1 MQGQLTNNH
10 VELRAVHTLLGKR
23 YYIPSYQRGY
33 RWTTK
38 QVTQLL
44 DDLLEFESKKKGEFY
59 CLQPIVVVPLQVG
72 QRPQQWQDGEEPVY
86 EVIDGQQRLTTIL
99 LILQYMKDK
108 QLPLNQL
115 YELSYQTRIGS
126 SDFLNNIRSK
136 SEEEAERNSDYWHI
150 YHAYRAIDDWFTNKQ
165 QEIDPRCQSNKQQ
178 EIELIYQLLISN
190 NELNNV
196 RIIWYELGQSE
207 DKIDVF
213 SRLNIGKI
221 PLTNAELIKA
231 LFLRRSNFA
240 DNLASLEQVQIASE
254 WDSIENKLQNSSF
267 WTFVS
272 GCNSNYPNHIEL
284 IFDLIAG
291 SKQSKLTS
299 FEYYTEVLNALEV
312 SVSKIWLEV
321 KQVFLRL
328 EEWYDNHELYHY
340 IGYLTST
347 GSSIREIYQ
356 LSFNKSKAQFVQAL
370 KKKIKDSFNN
380 VILDDLEYEP
390 NNLNTIRKVLILF
403 NIEAILSSSKAYTR
417 FPFDLYLLDQW
428 DVEHI
433 RSRTEYSNKLYQESV
448 LRESVSYFE
457 SKYELNEQEQELLS
471 EIKDLL
477 LRMGNK
483 KGDAYQQDFK
493 ELFAKIQKYFG
504 EDKDLQEVN
513 GLGNLTL
520 LDSKTNRSYG
530 NSPFVLKRQRIVQN
544 DKEGVFTPIATKNV
558 FLKYY
563 SHHATDIL
571 VWQDKDAEDYMQS
584 IQELLSYYFPNQ
596 QPE

>member
-1 MQGQLTNNH
+1 MQGQLTNNR

-44 DDLLEFESKKKGEFY
+44 DDLLEFERNKRKGEFY
-59 CLQPIVVVPLQVG
+59 CLQPIVVVPLQGG
-72 QRPQQWQDGEEPVY
+72 QRPQQWQDGEESVY

-126 SDFLNNIRSK
+126 SDFLRNIRSK

-165 QEIDPRCQSNKQQ
+165 QE
-178 EIELIYQLLISN
+178 EIELICQLLISKDK
-190 NELNNV
+190 LNNV

-231 LFLRRSNFA
+231 LFLRRGNFA

-272 GCNSNYPNHIEL
+272 GCNSNYANHIEL
-284 IFDLIAG
+284 IFELIAG
-291 SKQSKLTS
+291 NKQSKQTS
-299 FEYYTEVLNALEV
+299 FEYYTEVLNASKV
-312 SVSKIWLEV
+312 PVSKIWLEV

-370 KKKIKDSFNN
+370 KDEIKDSFNN
-380 VILDDLEYEP
+380 VILKDLEYEP
-390 NNLNTIRKVLILF
+390 SNLKTIRKVLLLF
-403 NIEAILSSSKAYTR
+403 NIETILSSSKAYTR

-448 LRESVSYFE
+448 LSESVSYFE
-457 SKYELNEQEQELLS
+457 SKYEFSEQEQELLS

-513 GLGNLTL
+513 ALGNLTL

-530 NSPFVLKRQRIVQN
+530 NRPFVLKRQRIVQN

>member
-10 VELRAVHTLLGKR
+10 VELRAVHSLLGKR

-44 DDLLEFESKKKGEFY
+44 DDLLEFEERKKRTGEFY
-59 CLQPIVVVPLQVG
+59 CLQPIVVVPLQGG
-72 QRPQQWQDGEEPVY
+72 QRPQQWQDGEESVY

-115 YELSYQTRIGS
+115 YELSYQTRVGS
-126 SDFLNNIRSK
+126 SDFLSNIRSK

-150 YHAYRAIDDWFTNKQ
+150 YHAYRAIDDWFTNDQ
-165 QEIDPRCQSNKQQ
+165 QYIWP
-178 EIELIYQLLISN
+178 IYQLLISN
-190 NELNNV
+190 DELNNV

-231 LFLRRSNFA
+231 LFLRRGNFA

-254 WDSIENKLQNSSF
+254 WDSTENKLQNSSF

-272 GCNSNYPNHIEL
+272 GHNSNYPNHIEL
-284 IFDLIAG
+284 IFDLIAE

-299 FEYYTEVLNALEV
+299 FEYYTEKLNAYKAAI
-312 SVSKIWLEV
+312 SKIWLEV

-370 KKKIKDSFNN
+370 KKKIKDGFGNFT
-380 VILDDLEYEP
+380 LDDLEYES
-390 NNLNTIRKVLILF
+390 NNLKTIRKVLLLF
-403 NIEAILSSSKAYTR
+403 NIETILSSSKAYTR
-417 FPFDLYLLDQW
+417 FPFDIYLLDQW

-448 LRESVSYFE
+448 LSESVSYFE
-457 SKYELNEQEQELLS
+457 SKYELNDQEQELLS

-483 KGDAYQQDFK
+483 KGDAYQQDFN
-493 ELFAKIQKYFG
+493 ELFAKIQKHFG
-504 EDKDLQEVN
+504 EDKDLQKVN

-530 NSPFVLKRQRIVQN
+530 NRPFVLKRQRIVQN
-544 DKEGVFTPIATKNV
+544 DKKKCI
-558 FLKYY
+558 
-563 SHHATDIL
+563 H
-571 VWQDKDAEDYMQS
+571 
-584 IQELLSYYFPNQ
+584 SYCYQKCFSQ
-596 QPE
+596 VLQPSCHRYLGLAG

>member
-1 MQGQLTNNH
+1 MQGQLTTNH

-44 DDLLEFESKKKGEFY
+44 DDLFVFERNKGKGEFY
-59 CLQPIVVVPLQVG
+59 CLQPIVVVPLQGG
-72 QRPQQWQDGEEPVY
+72 QRPQQWQDGEESVY

-126 SDFLNNIRSK
+126 SDFLGNIRYK

-150 YHAYRAIDDWFTNKQ
+150 YHAYRAIDYWFTNNQ
-165 QEIDPRCQSNKQQ
+165 QYLWP
-178 EIELIYQLLISN
+178 IYQLLISN
-190 NELNNV
+190 DELNNV

-231 LFLRRSNFA
+231 LFLRRGNFA

-267 WTFVS
+267 WIFVS
-272 GCNSNYPNHIEL
+272 GCNSNYANHIEL
-284 IFDLIAG
+284 IFELIAG
-291 SKQSKLTS
+291 SKQSKQTS
-299 FEYYTEVLNALEV
+299 FEYYTEVLNASKV
-312 SVSKIWLEV
+312 PVSKIWLEV

-347 GSSIREIYQ
+347 GSSISEIYQ
-356 LSFNKSKAQFVQAL
+356 LSLNKSKAQFVQAL
-370 KKKIKDSFNN
+370 KEKIKDSFNN

-390 NNLNTIRKVLILF
+390 SNLKTIRKVLLLF
-403 NIEAILSSSKAYTR
+403 NIETILCSSKAYTR

-433 RSRTEYSNKLYQESV
+433 RSRTEYSYKLYQESV
-448 LRESVSYFE
+448 LSESVSYFE

-477 LRMGNK
+477 LRMGDK
-483 KGDAYQQDFK
+483 KGDAYQQDFN
-493 ELFAKIQKYFG
+493 ELFAKIQKHFG
-504 EDKDLQEVN
+504 EDRDLQEVN

>member
-1 MQGQLTNNH
+1 MQGQLTNNR

-44 DDLLEFESKKKGEFY
+44 DDLLEFERNKRKGEFY
-59 CLQPIVVVPLQVG
+59 CLQPIVVVPLQGG
-72 QRPQQWQDGEEPVY
+72 QRPQQWQDGEESVY

-115 YELSYQTRIGS
+115 YELSYQTRVGS
-126 SDFLNNIRSK
+126 SDFLSNIRSK

-165 QEIDPRCQSNKQQ
+165 QE
-178 EIELIYQLLISN
+178 EIKLICQLLISKDK
-190 NELNNV
+190 LNNV

-231 LFLRRSNFA
+231 LFLRRGNFA

-272 GCNSNYPNHIEL
+272 GCNSNYANHIEL
-284 IFDLIAG
+284 IFELIAG
-291 SKQSKLTS
+291 NKQSKQTS
-299 FEYYTEVLNALEV
+299 FEYYTEVLNASKV
-312 SVSKIWLEV
+312 PVSKIWLEV

-340 IGYLTST
+340 IGYLTSM
-347 GSSIREIYQ
+347 GSSISEIYQ
-356 LSFNKSKAQFVQAL
+356 LSLNKSKAQFVQAL
-370 KKKIKDSFNN
+370 KEKIKDSFNN

-390 NNLNTIRKVLILF
+390 SNLKTIRKVLLLF
-403 NIEAILSSSKAYTR
+403 NIETILCSSKAYTR

-433 RSRTEYSNKLYQESV
+433 RSRTEYSYKLYQESV
-448 LRESVSYFE
+448 LSESVSYFE

-477 LRMGNK
+477 LRMGDK
-483 KGDAYQQDFK
+483 KGDAYQQDFN
-493 ELFAKIQKYFG
+493 ELFAKIQKHFG
-504 EDKDLQEVN
+504 EDRDLQEVN

-544 DKEGVFTPIATKNV
+544 DKKGVFTPIATKNI

>member
-1 MQGQLTNNH
+1 MQGQLTTNH

-44 DDLLEFESKKKGEFY
+44 DDLLEFERKEGKGKGEFY
-59 CLQPIVVVPLQVG
+59 CLQPIVVVPLQGG
-72 QRPQQWQDGEEPVY
+72 QRPQQWQDGEESVY

-108 QLPLNQL
+108 QPPLNQL

-126 SDFLNNIRSK
+126 SDFLRNIRSK

-150 YHAYRAIDDWFTNKQ
+150 YHAYRAIDDWFTKNQKY
-165 QEIDPRCQSNKQQ
+165 R
-178 EIELIYQLLISN
+178 LIYQLLIGN
-190 NELNNV
+190 DELNNV

-231 LFLRRSNFA
+231 LFLRRGNFA

-272 GCNSNYPNHIEL
+272 GCNSNYANHIEL
-284 IFDLIAG
+284 IFELIAG
-291 SKQSKLTS
+291 SKQSKQTS
-299 FEYYTEVLNALEV
+299 FEYYTEVLKASKTEVLNASKV
-312 SVSKIWLEV
+312 PVSKIWLEV

-347 GSSIREIYQ
+347 GSSISEIYQ
-356 LSFNKSKAQFVQAL
+356 LSLNKSKAQFVQAL
-370 KKKIKDSFNN
+370 KEKIKDSFNN

-390 NNLNTIRKVLILF
+390 SNLKTIRKVLLLF
-403 NIEAILSSSKAYTR
+403 NIETILCSSKVYTR

-433 RSRTEYSNKLYQESV
+433 RSRTEYSYKLYQESV
-448 LRESVSYFE
+448 LSESVSYFE

-477 LRMGNK
+477 LRMGDK
-483 KGDAYQQDFK
+483 KGDAYQQDFN
-493 ELFAKIQKYFG
+493 ELFAKIQKHFG
-504 EDKDLQEVN
+504 EDRDLQEVN

>member
-1 MQGQLTNNH
+1 MQGQLTNNR

-44 DDLLEFESKKKGEFY
+44 DDLLEFERNKRKGEFY
-59 CLQPIVVVPLQVG
+59 CLQPIVVVPLQGG
-72 QRPQQWQDGEEPVY
+72 QRPQQWQDGEESVY

-126 SDFLNNIRSK
+126 SDFLRNIRSK

-165 QEIDPRCQSNKQQ
+165 QE
-178 EIELIYQLLISN
+178 EIELICQLLISKDK
-190 NELNNV
+190 LNNV

-231 LFLRRSNFA
+231 LFLRRGNFA

-272 GCNSNYPNHIEL
+272 GCNSNYANHIEL
-284 IFDLIAG
+284 IFELIAG
-291 SKQSKLTS
+291 NKQSKQTS
-299 FEYYTEVLNALEV
+299 FEYYTEVLNASKV
-312 SVSKIWLEV
+312 PVSKIWLEV

-340 IGYLTST
+340 IGYLTSM
-347 GSSIREIYQ
+347 GSSISEIYQ
-356 LSFNKSKAQFVQAL
+356 LSLNKSKAQFVQAL
-370 KKKIKDSFNN
+370 KEKIKDSFNN

-390 NNLNTIRKVLILF
+390 SNLKTIRKVLLLF
-403 NIEAILSSSKAYTR
+403 NIETILSSSKAYTR
-417 FPFDLYLLDQW
+417 FPFDLYLLGQW

-433 RSRTEYSNKLYQESV
+433 RSRTEYSYKLYQESV
-448 LRESVSYFE
+448 LSESVSYFE

-477 LRMGNK
+477 LRMGDK
-483 KGDAYQQDFK
+483 KGDAYQQDFN
-493 ELFAKIQKYFG
+493 ELFAKIQKHFG
-504 EDKDLQEVN
+504 EDKDLQKVN
-513 GLGNLTL
+513 SLGNLTL

-544 DKEGVFTPIATKNV
+544 DKKGVFTPIATKNI

>member
-44 DDLLEFESKKKGEFY
+44 DDLLEFERKEGKGKGEFY
-59 CLQPIVVVPLQVG
+59 CLQPIVVVPLQGG

-108 QLPLNQL
+108 QPPLNQL
-115 YELSYQTRIGS
+115 YELSYQTREGS
-126 SDFLNNIRSK
+126 SDFLRNIRSK

-150 YHAYRAIDDWFTNKQ
+150 YHAYRGIDDWFTNKQ
-165 QEIDPRCQSNKQQ
+165 QK
-178 EIELIYQLLISN
+178 EIELICQLLISKD
-190 NELNNV
+190 ELNNV

-231 LFLRRSNFA
+231 LFLRRGNFA

-267 WTFVS
+267 WIFVS
-272 GCNSNYPNHIEL
+272 GCNSNYANHIEL
-284 IFDLIAG
+284 IFELIAG
-291 SKQSKLTS
+291 SKQSKQTS
-299 FEYYTEVLNALEV
+299 FEYYTEVLKASKV
-312 SVSKIWLEV
+312 PVSKIWLEV

-347 GSSIREIYQ
+347 GSSISEIYQ
-356 LSFNKSKAQFVQAL
+356 LSLNKSKAQFVQAL
-370 KKKIKDSFNN
+370 KEKIKDSFNN
-380 VILDDLEYEP
+380 VILNDLEYEP
-390 NNLNTIRKVLILF
+390 SNLKTIRKVLLLF
-403 NIEAILSSSKAYTR
+403 NIETILCSSKAYTR

-433 RSRTEYSNKLYQESV
+433 RSRTEYSYKPYQESV
-448 LRESVSYFE
+448 LSESVSYFE

-477 LRMGNK
+477 LRMGDK
-483 KGDAYQQDFK
+483 KGDAYQQDFN
-493 ELFAKIQKYFG
+493 ELFAKIQKHFG
-504 EDKDLQEVN
+504 EDRDLQEVN

>member
-1 MQGQLTNNH
+1 MQGQLTNNR

-44 DDLLEFESKKKGEFY
+44 DDLLEFERNKRKGEFY
-59 CLQPIVVVPLQVG
+59 CLQPIVVVPLQGG
-72 QRPQQWQDGEEPVY
+72 QRPQQWQDGEESVY

-126 SDFLNNIRSK
+126 SDFLRNIRSK

-165 QEIDPRCQSNKQQ
+165 QE
-178 EIELIYQLLISN
+178 EIELICQLLISKDK
-190 NELNNV
+190 LNNV

-231 LFLRRSNFA
+231 LFLRRGNFA

-272 GCNSNYPNHIEL
+272 GCNSNYANHIEL
-284 IFDLIAG
+284 IFELIAG
-291 SKQSKLTS
+291 NKQSKQTS
-299 FEYYTEVLNALEV
+299 FEYYTEVLNASKV
-312 SVSKIWLEV
+312 PVSKIWLEV

-340 IGYLTST
+340 IGYLTSM
-347 GSSIREIYQ
+347 GSSISEIYQ
-356 LSFNKSKAQFVQAL
+356 LSLNKSKAQFVQAL
-370 KKKIKDSFNN
+370 KEKIKDSFNN

-390 NNLNTIRKVLILF
+390 SNLKTIRKVLLLF
-403 NIEAILSSSKAYTR
+403 NIETILCSSKAYTR

-433 RSRTEYSNKLYQESV
+433 RSRTEYSYKLYQESV
-448 LRESVSYFE
+448 LSESVSYFE

-477 LRMGNK
+477 LRMGDK
-483 KGDAYQQDFK
+483 KGDAYQQDFN
-493 ELFAKIQKYFG
+493 ELFAKIQKHFG
-504 EDKDLQEVN
+504 EDKDLQKVN
-513 GLGNLTL
+513 SLGNLTL

>member
-1 MQGQLTNNH
+1 MQGQLTNNR

-44 DDLLEFESKKKGEFY
+44 DDLLEFERNKRKGEFY
-59 CLQPIVVVPLQVG
+59 CLQPIVVVPLQGG
-72 QRPQQWQDGEEPVY
+72 QRPQQWQDGEESVY

-126 SDFLNNIRSK
+126 SDFLRNIRSK

-165 QEIDPRCQSNKQQ
+165 QE
-178 EIELIYQLLISN
+178 EIELICQLLISKDK
-190 NELNNV
+190 LNNV

-231 LFLRRSNFA
+231 LFLRRGNFA

-272 GCNSNYPNHIEL
+272 GCNSNYLNHIEL
-284 IFDLIAG
+284 IFDLIAE

-299 FEYYTEVLNALEV
+299 FEYYTEKLNAYKAAI
-312 SVSKIWLEV
+312 SKIWLEV

-356 LSFNKSKAQFVQAL
+356 LSVNKSKAQFVQAL
-370 KKKIKDSFNN
+370 KKKIKDSFKDAT
-380 VILDDLEYEP
+380 LDDLEYEP
-390 NNLNTIRKVLILF
+390 NNLEKIRKVLLLF
-403 NIEAILSSSKAYTR
+403 NIETILSSSKAYTR

-433 RSRTEYSNKLYQESV
+433 RSRTEYSYMLYQESV

-477 LRMGNK
+477 PRMGDK
-483 KGDAYQQDFK
+483 KRNAYQQDFK
-493 ELFAKIQKYFG
+493 ELFAKIQKHFG
-504 EDKDLQEVN
+504 EDKDLQKVN

-530 NSPFVLKRQRIVQN
+530 NRPFVLKRQRIVQN

>member
-44 DDLLEFESKKKGEFY
+44 DDLLEFERKKRKGEFY
-59 CLQPIVVVPLQVG
+59 CLQPIVVVPLQGG
-72 QRPQQWQDGEEPVY
+72 QRPQQWQDGEDPVY

-115 YELSYQTRIGS
+115 YELSYQTRVGS
-126 SDFLNNIRSK
+126 SDFLSNIRSK

-165 QEIDPRCQSNKQQ
+165 QEIEPRCQSNKQQ
-178 EIELIYQLLISN
+178 KIELIYQLLISKD
-190 NELNNV
+190 ELNNV

-231 LFLRRSNFA
+231 LFLRRGNFA
-240 DNLASLEQVQIASE
+240 DHLASLEQVQIASE

-272 GCNSNYPNHIEL
+272 GCNSNYANHIEL
-284 IFDLIAG
+284 IFELIAG
-291 SKQSKLTS
+291 SKQTS
-299 FEYYTEVLNALEV
+299 FEYYTEVLNPPNV
-312 SVSKIWLEV
+312 PISKIWLEV

-340 IGYLTST
+340 VGYLTCT
-347 GSSIREIYQ
+347 GNSIREIYQ
-356 LSFNKSKAQFVQAL
+356 LSLNKSKAQFVQAL
-370 KKKIKDSFNN
+370 KEKIKDSFNN

-390 NNLNTIRKVLILF
+390 SNLKTIRKVLLLF
-403 NIEAILSSSKAYTR
+403 NIETTLSSSKAYIR
-417 FPFDLYLLDQW
+417 FPFDLYLLNQW

-433 RSRTEYSNKLYQESV
+433 RSRTEYSYKLYQESV
-448 LRESVSYFE
+448 LSESVSYFE
-457 SKYELNEQEQELLS
+457 CKYELSEQEQELLS

-477 LRMGNK
+477 LRMENK
-483 KGDAYQQDFK
+483 KGDAYQQDFN
-493 ELFAKIQKYFG
+493 ELFAKLQKHFG
-504 EDKDLQEVN
+504 EDKDLPEIN

-563 SHHATDIL
+563 SHYATDIL

>member
-44 DDLLEFESKKKGEFY
+44 DDLLEFERKKGKEKGEFY
-59 CLQPIVVVPLQVG
+59 CLQPIVVVPLQGG
-72 QRPQQWQDGEEPVY
+72 QRPQQWQDGEESVY

-126 SDFLNNIRSK
+126 SDFLRNIRSK

-165 QEIDPRCQSNKQQ
+165 QE
-178 EIELIYQLLISN
+178 EIELICQLLISKDK
-190 NELNNV
+190 LNNV

-231 LFLRRSNFA
+231 LFLRRGNFA

-272 GCNSNYPNHIEL
+272 GCNSNYANHIEL
-284 IFDLIAG
+284 IFELIAG
-291 SKQSKLTS
+291 SKQTS
-299 FEYYTEVLNALEV
+299 FEYYTEVLNPPNV
-312 SVSKIWLEV
+312 PISKIWLEV

-340 IGYLTST
+340 VGYLTCT
-347 GSSIREIYQ
+347 GNSIREIYQ
-356 LSFNKSKAQFVQAL
+356 LSFNKSKTQFVQAL
-370 KKKIKDSFNN
+370 KDKIKASFEN
-380 VILDDLEYEP
+380 VTLDDLEYESK
-390 NNLNTIRKVLILF
+390 NLATIRKVLLLF
-403 NIEAILSSSKAYTR
+403 NIETILSSSKVYTH
-417 FPFDLYLLDQW
+417 FPFDLYLLGQW

-448 LRESVSYFE
+448 LSESVSYFE
-457 SKYELNEQEQELLS
+457 SKYELSEQEQELLS

-477 LRMGNK
+477 PRMGNK

-504 EDKDLQEVN
+504 EDKDFQEVN
-513 GLGNLTL
+513 ALGNLTL

>member
-1 MQGQLTNNH
+1 MKLKYMEIHPTNNQ

-44 DDLLEFESKKKGEFY
+44 DDLLEFDSQKRNGEFY
-59 CLQPIVVVPLQVG
+59 CLQPIVVVPLLGEQC
-72 QRPQQWQDGEEPVY
+72 PQQWQDKKEPVY

-115 YELSYQTRIGS
+115 YELSYQTREGS
-126 SDFLNNIRSK
+126 SDFLSNIRSK

-150 YHAYRAIDDWFTNKQ
+150 YHAYRAIDDWFSDKQ
-165 QEIDPRCQSNKQQ
+165 QWWP
-178 EIELIYQLLISN
+178 IYQLLINSDEKN
-190 NELNNV
+190 NNV

-207 DKIDVF
+207 NKIDVF

-231 LFLRRSNFA
+231 LFLRRGNFA
-240 DNLASLEQVQIASE
+240 DSLASLEQVQLASE
-254 WDSIENKLQNSSF
+254 WDSIEHKLQNSSF
-267 WTFVS
+267 WSFVS
-272 GCNSNYPNHIEL
+272 GRDNRDSDYPNHIEL

-291 SKQSKLTS
+291 SKQSKQTS
-299 FEYYTEVLNALEV
+299 FEYYTEELNSPKAPI
-312 SVSKIWLEV
+312 SKIWLEV

-340 IGYLTST
+340 IGYLTCT
-347 GSSIREIYQ
+347 GSSIREIYL
-356 LSFNKSKAQFVQAL
+356 LSSKKSKMQFVQAI
-370 KKKIKDSFNN
+370 KKKIKDSFNDVALN
-380 VILDDLEYEP
+380 DLEYEP
-390 NNLNTIRKVLILF
+390 KNLATIRKVLLLF
-403 NIEAILSSSKAYTR
+403 NIETILSSAKADTR
-417 FPFDLYLLDQW
+417 FPFDIYLSEQW

-448 LRESVSYFE
+448 LRESVSYFD
-457 SKYELNEQEQELLS
+457 SKYELSKQEQELLS

-477 LRMGNK
+477 LRMGDK
-483 KGDAYQQDFK
+483 KGDAYQQDFNK
-493 ELFAKIQKYFG
+493 LFSQIQKHFG
-504 EDKDLQEVN
+504 EDKDLQEVDA
-513 GLGNLTL
+513 LGNLTL

-544 DKEGVFTPIATKNV
+544 DKEGIFTPIATKNI

-584 IQELLSYYFPNQ
+584 IQERLSDYFPNQ

>member
-1 MQGQLTNNH
+1 MQGQLTNNR

-44 DDLLEFESKKKGEFY
+44 DDLLEFERNKRKGEFY
-59 CLQPIVVVPLQVG
+59 CLQPIVVVPLQGG
-72 QRPQQWQDGEEPVY
+72 QRPQQWQDGEESVY

-126 SDFLNNIRSK
+126 SDFLRNIRSK

-165 QEIDPRCQSNKQQ
+165 QE
-178 EIELIYQLLISN
+178 EIELICQLLISKDK
-190 NELNNV
+190 LNNV

-231 LFLRRSNFA
+231 LFLRRGNFA

-272 GCNSNYPNHIEL
+272 GGNSNYANHIEL
-284 IFDLIAG
+284 IFDLIAK
-291 SKQSKLTS
+291 SKQSKQTS
-299 FEYYTEVLNALEV
+299 FEYYTEVLNASKV
-312 SVSKIWLEV
+312 PVSKIWLEV

-347 GSSIREIYQ
+347 GSSISEIYY
-356 LSFNKSKAQFVQAL
+356 LSFNKSKTQFVQAL
-370 KKKIKDSFNN
+370 KDKIKASFEN
-380 VILDDLEYEP
+380 VTLDDLEYESK
-390 NNLNTIRKVLILF
+390 NLATIRKVLLLF
-403 NIEAILSSSKAYTR
+403 NIETILSSSKVYTR
-417 FPFDLYLLDQW
+417 FPFDLYLLGQW

-448 LRESVSYFE
+448 LSESVSYFE
-457 SKYELNEQEQELLS
+457 SKYELSEQEQELLS

-477 LRMGNK
+477 PRMGNK

-513 GLGNLTL
+513 ALGNLTL

>member
-1 MQGQLTNNH
+1 MQGQLTTNH

-44 DDLLEFESKKKGEFY
+44 DDLFEFEFERKKGKGEFY
-59 CLQPIVVVPLQVG
+59 CLQPIVVVPLQGG
-72 QRPQQWQDGEEPVY
+72 QRPQQWHDGEETVY

-126 SDFLNNIRSK
+126 SDFLKNIRSK

-150 YHAYRAIDDWFTNKQ
+150 YHAYRAIDDWFTNNQ
-165 QEIDPRCQSNKQQ
+165 QYIWP
-178 EIELIYQLLISN
+178 IYQLLISN
-190 NELNNV
+190 DELNNV

-231 LFLRRSNFA
+231 LFLRRGNFA

-267 WTFVS
+267 WSFVS
-272 GCNSNYPNHIEL
+272 GHNSNYPNHIEL
-284 IFDLIAG
+284 IFELIAG
-291 SKQSKLTS
+291 SKQSKQTS
-299 FEYYTEVLNALEV
+299 FEYYTEKLNAYKAAI
-312 SVSKIWLEV
+312 SKIWLEV

-356 LSFNKSKAQFVQAL
+356 LSLNKSKAQFVQAL
-370 KKKIKDSFNN
+370 KEKIKDSFNN

-390 NNLNTIRKVLILF
+390 SNLKTIRRVLLLF
-403 NIEAILSSSKAYTR
+403 NIETILSSSKAYTR
-417 FPFDLYLLDQW
+417 FPFDLYLLGQW

-433 RSRTEYSNKLYQESV
+433 RSRTEYSYKLYQESV
-448 LRESVSYFE
+448 LSESVSYFE
-457 SKYELNEQEQELLS
+457 CKYELSEQEQELLS

-477 LRMGNK
+477 LRMGDK
-483 KGDAYQQDFK
+483 KGDAYQQDFN
-493 ELFAKIQKYFG
+493 ELFGKIQKHFG
-504 EDKDLQEVN
+504 EDKDLQKVN

-530 NSPFVLKRQRIVQN
+530 NRPFVLKRQRIVQN
-544 DKEGVFTPIATKNV
+544 DKKSVFTPIATKNV

>member
-44 DDLLEFESKKKGEFY
+44 DDLLEFERKKGKEKGEFY
-59 CLQPIVVVPLQVG
+59 CLQPIVVVPLQGG
-72 QRPQQWQDGEEPVY
+72 QRPQQWQDGEESVY

-115 YELSYQTRIGS
+115 YELNYQTRIGS
-126 SDFLNNIRSK
+126 SDFLGNIRYK
-136 SEEEAERNSDYWHI
+136 IEEEAERNSDYWHI
-150 YHAYRAIDDWFTNKQ
+150 YHAYRAIDDWFTNNQ
-165 QEIDPRCQSNKQQ
+165 QYLWP
-178 EIELIYQLLISN
+178 IYQLLISN
-190 NELNNV
+190 DELNNV

-231 LFLRRSNFA
+231 LFLRRGNFA

-272 GCNSNYPNHIEL
+272 GGNSNYANHIEL
-284 IFDLIAG
+284 IFDLIAK
-291 SKQSKLTS
+291 SKQSKQTS
-299 FEYYTEVLNALEV
+299 FEYYTEVLNASKV
-312 SVSKIWLEV
+312 PVSKIWLEV

-347 GSSIREIYQ
+347 GSSISEIYY
-356 LSFNKSKAQFVQAL
+356 LSFNKSKTQFVQAL
-370 KKKIKDSFNN
+370 KDKIKASFEN
-380 VILDDLEYEP
+380 VTLDDLEYESK
-390 NNLNTIRKVLILF
+390 NLATIRKVLLLF
-403 NIEAILSSSKAYTR
+403 NIETILSSSKVYTR
-417 FPFDLYLLDQW
+417 FPFDLYLLGQW

-448 LRESVSYFE
+448 LSESVSYFE
-457 SKYELNEQEQELLS
+457 SKYELSEQEQELLS
-471 EIKDLL
+471 KIKDLL
-477 LRMGNK
+477 PRIGNK

-513 GLGNLTL
+513 ALGNLTL

>member
-44 DDLLEFESKKKGEFY
+44 DDLLEFERKKGKEKGEFY
-59 CLQPIVVVPLQVG
+59 CLQPIVVVPLQGG
-72 QRPQQWQDGEEPVY
+72 QRPQQWQDGEESVY

-126 SDFLNNIRSK
+126 SDFLRNIRSK

-165 QEIDPRCQSNKQQ
+165 QE
-178 EIELIYQLLISN
+178 EIELICQLLISKDK
-190 NELNNV
+190 LNNV

-231 LFLRRSNFA
+231 LFLRRGNFA

-272 GCNSNYPNHIEL
+272 GCNSNYANHIEL
-284 IFDLIAG
+284 IFELIAG
-291 SKQSKLTS
+291 NKQSKQTS
-299 FEYYTEVLNALEV
+299 FEYYTEVLNASKV
-312 SVSKIWLEV
+312 PVSKIWLEV

-340 IGYLTST
+340 IGYLTSM
-347 GSSIREIYQ
+347 GSSISEIYQ
-356 LSFNKSKAQFVQAL
+356 LSLNKSKAQFVQAL
-370 KKKIKDSFNN
+370 KEKIKDSFNN

-390 NNLNTIRKVLILF
+390 SNLKTIRKVLLLF
-403 NIEAILSSSKAYTR
+403 NIETILCSSKAYTR

-433 RSRTEYSNKLYQESV
+433 RSRTEYSYKLYQESV
-448 LRESVSYFE
+448 LSESVSYFE

-477 LRMGNK
+477 LRMGDK
-483 KGDAYQQDFK
+483 KGDAYQQDFN
-493 ELFAKIQKYFG
+493 ELFAKIQKHFG
-504 EDKDLQEVN
+504 EDKDLQKVN
-513 GLGNLTL
+513 SLGNLTL

-544 DKEGVFTPIATKNV
+544 DKKGVFTPIATKNI

>member
-1 MQGQLTNNH
+1 MQGQLTNNR

-44 DDLLEFESKKKGEFY
+44 DDLLEFERNKRKGEFY
-59 CLQPIVVVPLQVG
+59 CLQPIVVVPLQGG
-72 QRPQQWQDGEEPVY
+72 QRPQQWQDGEESVY

-126 SDFLNNIRSK
+126 SDFLRNIRSK

-165 QEIDPRCQSNKQQ
+165 QE
-178 EIELIYQLLISN
+178 EIELICQLLISKDK
-190 NELNNV
+190 LNNV

-231 LFLRRSNFA
+231 LFLRRGNFA

-272 GCNSNYPNHIEL
+272 GCNSNYANHIEL
-284 IFDLIAG
+284 IFELIAG
-291 SKQSKLTS
+291 SKQSKQTS
-299 FEYYTEVLNALEV
+299 FEYYTEVLKAPNV
-312 SVSKIWLEV
+312 PISKIWLEV

-340 IGYLTST
+340 IGYLTGT

-370 KKKIKDSFNN
+370 KDEIKDSFNN
-380 VILDDLEYEP
+380 VILKDLEYEP
-390 NNLNTIRKVLILF
+390 SNLKTIRKVLLLF
-403 NIEAILSSSKAYTR
+403 NIETILSSSKAYTR

-433 RSRTEYSNKLYQESV
+433 RSRTEYSYKLYQESV
-448 LRESVSYFE
+448 LSESVSYFE
-457 SKYELNEQEQELLS
+457 SKYELSEQEQELLS

-477 LRMGNK
+477 LRMGDK
-483 KGDAYQQDFK
+483 KGDAYQQDFNK
-493 ELFAKIQKYFG
+493 LFGKIQKYFG

-596 QPE
+596 RPE

>member
-10 VELRAVHTLLGKR
+10 VELRAVHSLLGKR

-44 DDLLEFESKKKGEFY
+44 DDLLEFESKEGKGKGEFY
-59 CLQPIVVVPLQVG
+59 CLQPIVVVPLQGG
-72 QRPQQWQDGEEPVY
+72 QRPQQWQEGEESVY

-115 YELSYQTRIGS
+115 YELSYQTRVGS
-126 SDFLNNIRSK
+126 SDFLRNIRSK

-150 YHAYRAIDDWFTNKQ
+150 YHAYRAIDDWFTNNQ
-165 QEIDPRCQSNKQQ
+165 QYIWP
-178 EIELIYQLLISN
+178 IYQLLISN
-190 NELNNV
+190 DELNNV

-231 LFLRRSNFA
+231 LFLRRGNFA

-272 GCNSNYPNHIEL
+272 GHNSNYPNHIEL
-284 IFDLIAG
+284 IFDLIAE

-299 FEYYTEVLNALEV
+299 FEYYTEKLNAYKAAI
-312 SVSKIWLEV
+312 SKIWLEV

-356 LSFNKSKAQFVQAL
+356 LSLNKSKAQFIQAL
-370 KKKIKDSFNN
+370 KEKIKDSFNN

-390 NNLNTIRKVLILF
+390 SNLKTIRKVLLLL
-403 NIEAILSSSKAYTR
+403 NIETILCSSKAYTR

-433 RSRTEYSNKLYQESV
+433 RSRTEYSYKLYQESV
-448 LRESVSYFE
+448 LSESVSYFE
-457 SKYELNEQEQELLS
+457 SKY
-471 EIKDLL
+471 
-477 LRMGNK
+477 
-483 KGDAYQQDFK
+483 
-493 ELFAKIQKYFG
+493 
-504 EDKDLQEVN
+504 
-513 GLGNLTL
+513 
-520 LDSKTNRSYG
+520 
-530 NSPFVLKRQRIVQN
+530 
-544 DKEGVFTPIATKNV
+544 
-558 FLKYY
+558 
-563 SHHATDIL
+563 
-571 VWQDKDAEDYMQS
+571 
-584 IQELLSYYFPNQ
+584 
-596 QPE
+596 

>member
-1 MQGQLTNNH
+1 MQGQLTNNR

-44 DDLLEFESKKKGEFY
+44 DDLLEFERNKRKGEFY
-59 CLQPIVVVPLQVG
+59 CLQPIVVVPLQG
-72 QRPQQWQDGEEPVY
+72 GPRPQQWQDGEESVY

-126 SDFLNNIRSK
+126 SDFLRNIRSK

-165 QEIDPRCQSNKQQ
+165 QE
-178 EIELIYQLLISN
+178 EIELICQLLISKDK
-190 NELNNV
+190 LNNV

-231 LFLRRSNFA
+231 LFLRRGNFA

-272 GCNSNYPNHIEL
+272 GCNSNYANHIEL
-284 IFDLIAG
+284 IFELIAG
-291 SKQSKLTS
+291 SKQTS
-299 FEYYTEVLNALEV
+299 FEYYTEVLNPPNV
-312 SVSKIWLEV
+312 PISKIWLEV

-340 IGYLTST
+340 VGYLTCT
-347 GSSIREIYQ
+347 GNSIREIYQ
-356 LSFNKSKAQFVQAL
+356 LSFNKSKTQFVQAL
-370 KKKIKDSFNN
+370 KDKIKASFEN
-380 VILDDLEYEP
+380 VTLDDLEYESK
-390 NNLNTIRKVLILF
+390 NLATIRKVLLLF
-403 NIEAILSSSKAYTR
+403 NIETILSSSKVYTH
-417 FPFDLYLLDQW
+417 FPFDLYLLGQW

-448 LRESVSYFE
+448 LSESVSYFE
-457 SKYELNEQEQELLS
+457 SKYELSEQEQELLS

-477 LRMGNK
+477 PRMGNK

-504 EDKDLQEVN
+504 EDKDFQEVN
-513 GLGNLTL
+513 ALGNLTL

>member
-44 DDLLEFESKKKGEFY
+44 DDLLEFERKKGKEKGEFY
-59 CLQPIVVVPLQVG
+59 CLQPIVVVPLQGG

-126 SDFLNNIRSK
+126 SDFLSNIRSK
-136 SEEEAERNSDYWHI
+136 SEGEAERNSDYWHI
-150 YHAYRAIDDWFTNKQ
+150 YHAYRTIDDWFTNNQ
-165 QEIDPRCQSNKQQ
+165 QYIWP
-178 EIELIYQLLISN
+178 IYQLLISN
-190 NELNNV
+190 DELNNV
-196 RIIWYELGQSE
+196 RIIWYELGPSE

-231 LFLRRSNFA
+231 LFLRRGNFA

-272 GCNSNYPNHIEL
+272 GGNSNYANHIEL
-284 IFDLIAG
+284 IFDLIAK
-291 SKQSKLTS
+291 SKQSKQTS
-299 FEYYTEVLNALEV
+299 FEYYTEVLNASKTEV
-312 SVSKIWLEV
+312 LHASKVPVSKIWLEV

-347 GSSIREIYQ
+347 GSSISEIYH
-356 LSFNKSKAQFVQAL
+356 LSFNKSKTQFVQAL
-370 KKKIKDSFNN
+370 KDQIKTSFEN
-380 VILDDLEYEP
+380 VTLDNLEYESK
-390 NNLNTIRKVLILF
+390 NLATIRKVLLLF
-403 NIEAILSSSKAYTR
+403 NIETILSSSKAYTR

-448 LRESVSYFE
+448 LSESVSYFE
-457 SKYELNEQEQELLS
+457 SKYELSEQEQELLS

-483 KGDAYQQDFK
+483 KGDAYQPDFK

-513 GLGNLTL
+513 ALGNLTL

>member
-44 DDLLEFESKKKGEFY
+44 DDLLEFERKKGKEKGEFY
-59 CLQPIVVVPLQVG
+59 CLQPIVVVPLQGG
-72 QRPQQWQDGEEPVY
+72 QRPQQWQDGEESVY

-126 SDFLNNIRSK
+126 SDFLRNIRSK

-165 QEIDPRCQSNKQQ
+165 QE
-178 EIELIYQLLISN
+178 EIELICQLLISKDK
-190 NELNNV
+190 LNNV

-231 LFLRRSNFA
+231 LFLRRGNFA

-272 GCNSNYPNHIEL
+272 GCNSNYANHIEL
-284 IFDLIAG
+284 IFELIAG
-291 SKQSKLTS
+291 NKQSKQTS
-299 FEYYTEVLNALEV
+299 FEYYTEVLNASKV
-312 SVSKIWLEV
+312 PVSKIWLEV

-340 IGYLTST
+340 IGYLTCM
-347 GSSIREIYQ
+347 GSSISEIYQ
-356 LSFNKSKAQFVQAL
+356 LSLNKSKAQFVQAL
-370 KKKIKDSFNN
+370 KEKIKDSFNN

-390 NNLNTIRKVLILF
+390 SNLKTIRKVLLLF
-403 NIEAILSSSKAYTR
+403 NIETILCSSKAYTR

-433 RSRTEYSNKLYQESV
+433 RSRTEYSYKLYQESV
-448 LRESVSYFE
+448 LSESVSYFE

-477 LRMGNK
+477 LRMGDK
-483 KGDAYQQDFK
+483 KGDAYQQDFN
-493 ELFAKIQKYFG
+493 ELFAKIQKHFG
-504 EDKDLQEVN
+504 EDKDLQKVN
-513 GLGNLTL
+513 SLGNLTL

-544 DKEGVFTPIATKNV
+544 DKKGVFTPIATKNI

>member
-44 DDLLEFESKKKGEFY
+44 DDLLEFQRKKGTGEFY
-59 CLQPIVVVPLQVG
+59 CLQPIVVVPLQGG

-126 SDFLNNIRSK
+126 SDFLSNIRSK
-136 SEEEAERNSDYWHI
+136 SEGEAERNSDYWHI
-150 YHAYRAIDDWFTNKQ
+150 YHAYRTIDDWFTNNQ
-165 QEIDPRCQSNKQQ
+165 QYIWP
-178 EIELIYQLLISN
+178 IYQLLISN
-190 NELNNV
+190 DELNNV
-196 RIIWYELGQSE
+196 RIIWYELGPSE
-207 DKIDVF
+207 DKIYVF

-231 LFLRRSNFA
+231 LFLRRGNFA

-272 GCNSNYPNHIEL
+272 GCNSNYANHIEL
-284 IFDLIAG
+284 IFELIAG
-291 SKQSKLTS
+291 NKQSKQTS
-299 FEYYTEVLNALEV
+299 FEYYTEVLNASKV
-312 SVSKIWLEV
+312 PVSKIWLEV

-340 IGYLTST
+340 IGYLTSM
-347 GSSIREIYQ
+347 GSSISEIYQ
-356 LSFNKSKAQFVQAL
+356 LSLNKSKAQFVQAL
-370 KKKIKDSFNN
+370 KEKIKDSFNN

-390 NNLNTIRKVLILF
+390 SNLKTIRKVLLLF
-403 NIEAILSSSKAYTR
+403 NIETILSSSKAYTR

-477 LRMGNK
+477 LRMGDK
-483 KGDAYQQDFK
+483 KGDAYQQDFN
-493 ELFAKIQKYFG
+493 ELFAKIQKHFG
-504 EDKDLQEVN
+504 EDKDLQKVN
-513 GLGNLTL
+513 SLGNLTL

-544 DKEGVFTPIATKNV
+544 DKKGVFTPIATKNI

>member
-1 MQGQLTNNH
+1 MQGQLTNNR

-44 DDLLEFESKKKGEFY
+44 DDLLEFERNKRKGEFY
-59 CLQPIVVVPLQVG
+59 CLQPIVVVPLQGG
-72 QRPQQWQDGEEPVY
+72 QRPQQWQDGEESVY

-126 SDFLNNIRSK
+126 SDFLRNIRSK

-165 QEIDPRCQSNKQQ
+165 QE
-178 EIELIYQLLISN
+178 EIELICQLLISKDK
-190 NELNNV
+190 LNNV

-231 LFLRRSNFA
+231 LFLRRGNFA

-272 GCNSNYPNHIEL
+272 GCNSNYANHIEL
-284 IFDLIAG
+284 IFELIAG
-291 SKQSKLTS
+291 NKQSKQTS
-299 FEYYTEVLNALEV
+299 FEYYTEVLNASKV
-312 SVSKIWLEV
+312 PVSKIWLEV

-370 KKKIKDSFNN
+370 KDEIKDSFNN
-380 VILDDLEYEP
+380 VILKDLEYEP
-390 NNLNTIRKVLILF
+390 SNLKTIRKVLLLF
-403 NIEAILSSSKAYTR
+403 NIETILSSSKAYTR

-448 LRESVSYFE
+448 LSESVSYFE
-457 SKYELNEQEQELLS
+457 SKYEFSEQEQELLS

-483 KGDAYQQDFK
+483 KGDTYQQDFK

-513 GLGNLTL
+513 ALGNLTL

-530 NSPFVLKRQRIVQN
+530 NRPFVLKRQRIVQN

>member
-1 MQGQLTNNH
+1 MQGQLTTNH

-44 DDLLEFESKKKGEFY
+44 DDLLEFERKKRKGEFY
-59 CLQPIVVVPLQVG
+59 CLQPIVVVPLQGG
-72 QRPQQWQDGEEPVY
+72 QRPQQWQDGEESVY

-126 SDFLNNIRSK
+126 SDFLGNIRYK
-136 SEEEAERNSDYWHI
+136 IEEEAERNSDYWHI
-150 YHAYRAIDDWFTNKQ
+150 YHAYRAIDDWFTNNQ
-165 QEIDPRCQSNKQQ
+165 QYLWP
-178 EIELIYQLLISN
+178 IYQLLISN
-190 NELNNV
+190 DELNNV

-231 LFLRRSNFA
+231 LFLRRGNFA

-272 GCNSNYPNHIEL
+272 GHNSNYPNHIEL
-284 IFDLIAG
+284 IFDLIAE

-299 FEYYTEVLNALEV
+299 FEYYTEKLNAYKAAI
-312 SVSKIWLEV
+312 SKIWLEV

-347 GSSIREIYQ
+347 GSSISEIYY
-356 LSFNKSKAQFVQAL
+356 LSFNKSKTQFVQAL
-370 KKKIKDSFNN
+370 KDKIKASFEN
-380 VILDDLEYEP
+380 VTLDDLEYESK
-390 NNLNTIRKVLILF
+390 NLATIRKVLLLF
-403 NIEAILSSSKAYTR
+403 NIETILSSSKVYTR
-417 FPFDLYLLDQW
+417 FPFDLYLLGQW

-448 LRESVSYFE
+448 LSESVSYFE
-457 SKYELNEQEQELLS
+457 SKYELSEQEQELLS

-477 LRMGNK
+477 PRMGNK

-513 GLGNLTL
+513 ALGNLTL

>member
-44 DDLLEFESKKKGEFY
+44 DDLLEFECKKGKEKGEFY
-59 CLQPIVVVPLQVG
+59 CLQPIVVVPLQGG

-126 SDFLNNIRSK
+126 SDFLRNIRSK

-165 QEIDPRCQSNKQQ
+165 QEI
-178 EIELIYQLLISN
+178 ELIYQLLISN
-190 NELNNV
+190 DELNNV

-221 PLTNAELIKA
+221 PLTNAELIRA
-231 LFLRRSNFA
+231 LFLRRDNFA

-272 GCNSNYPNHIEL
+272 GCNSNYTNHIEL
-284 IFDLIAG
+284 IFELIAG

-312 SVSKIWLEV
+312 SVSKIWLEI

-356 LSFNKSKAQFVQAL
+356 LSVNKSKAQFVQAL
-370 KKKIKDSFNN
+370 KKKIKDSFKNST
-380 VILDDLEYEP
+380 LDDLEYEP
-390 NNLNTIRKVLILF
+390 NNLKTIRKVLLLF
-403 NIEAILSSSKAYTR
+403 NIETILSSSKAYTR

-433 RSRTEYSNKLYQESV
+433 RSRTEYSNMLYQESV

-477 LRMGNK
+477 LRMGDK
-483 KGDAYQQDFK
+483 KGDAYQQDFNK
-493 ELFAKIQKYFG
+493 LFAKIQKYFG

-544 DKEGVFTPIATKNV
+544 DKEGVFTPIATKNI

-596 QPE
+596 QSE

>member
-1 MQGQLTNNH
+1 MQGQLTNNR

-44 DDLLEFESKKKGEFY
+44 DDLLEFERNKRKGEFY
-59 CLQPIVVVPLQVG
+59 CLQPIVVVPLQGG
-72 QRPQQWQDGEEPVY
+72 QRPQQWQDGEESVY

-126 SDFLNNIRSK
+126 SDFLRNIRSK

-165 QEIDPRCQSNKQQ
+165 QE
-178 EIELIYQLLISN
+178 EIELICQLLISKDK
-190 NELNNV
+190 LNNV

-231 LFLRRSNFA
+231 LFLRRGNFA

-272 GCNSNYPNHIEL
+272 GCNSNYANHIEL
-284 IFDLIAG
+284 IFELIAG
-291 SKQSKLTS
+291 NKQSKQTS
-299 FEYYTEVLNALEV
+299 FEYYTEVLNASKV
-312 SVSKIWLEV
+312 PVSKIWLEV

-340 IGYLTST
+340 IGYLTSM
-347 GSSIREIYQ
+347 GSSISEIYQ
-356 LSFNKSKAQFVQAL
+356 LSLNKSKAQFVQAL
-370 KKKIKDSFNN
+370 KEKIKDSFNN

-390 NNLNTIRKVLILF
+390 SNLKTIRKVLLLF
-403 NIEAILSSSKAYTR
+403 NIETILCSSKAYTR

-433 RSRTEYSNKLYQESV
+433 RSRTEYSYKLYQESV
-448 LRESVSYFE
+448 LSESVSYFE

-471 EIKDLL
+471 EIKNLL
-477 LRMGNK
+477 LRMGDK
-483 KGDAYQQDFK
+483 KGDAYQQDFN
-493 ELFAKIQKYFG
+493 ELFAKIQKHFG
-504 EDKDLQEVN
+504 EDKDLQKVN
-513 GLGNLTL
+513 SLGNLTL

-544 DKEGVFTPIATKNV
+544 DKKGVFTPIATKNI

>member
-1 MQGQLTNNH
+1 MQGQLTNNR

-44 DDLLEFESKKKGEFY
+44 DDLLEFERNKRKGEFY
-59 CLQPIVVVPLQVG
+59 CLQPIVVVPLQGG
-72 QRPQQWQDGEEPVY
+72 QRPQQWQDGEESVY

-126 SDFLNNIRSK
+126 SDFLRNIRSK

-165 QEIDPRCQSNKQQ
+165 QE
-178 EIELIYQLLISN
+178 EIELICQLLISKDK
-190 NELNNV
+190 LNNV

-231 LFLRRSNFA
+231 LFLRRGNFA

-272 GCNSNYPNHIEL
+272 GCNSNYANHIEL
-284 IFDLIAG
+284 IFELIAG
-291 SKQSKLTS
+291 NKQSKQTS
-299 FEYYTEVLNALEV
+299 FEYYTEVLNASKV
-312 SVSKIWLEV
+312 PVSKIWLEV

-340 IGYLTST
+340 IGYLTSM
-347 GSSIREIYQ
+347 GSSISEIYQ
-356 LSFNKSKAQFVQAL
+356 LSLNKSKAQFVQAL
-370 KKKIKDSFNN
+370 KEKIKDSFNN

-390 NNLNTIRKVLILF
+390 SNLKTIRKVLLLF
-403 NIEAILSSSKAYTR
+403 NIETILCSSKAYTR

-433 RSRTEYSNKLYQESV
+433 RSRTEYSYKLYQESV
-448 LRESVSYFE
+448 LSESVSYFE

-477 LRMGNK
+477 LRMGDK
-483 KGDAYQQDFK
+483 KGDAYQQDFN
-493 ELFAKIQKYFG
+493 ELFAKIQKHFG
-504 EDKDLQEVN
+504 EDKDLQKVN
-513 GLGNLTL
+513 SLGNLTL

-544 DKEGVFTPIATKNV
+544 DKKGVFTPIATKNI

>member
-1 MQGQLTNNH
+1 MQGQLTTNH

-44 DDLLEFESKKKGEFY
+44 DDLFEFESERKKGKGEFY
-59 CLQPIVVVPLQVG
+59 CLQPIVVVPLQGG

-126 SDFLNNIRSK
+126 SDFLRNIRSK

-150 YHAYRAIDDWFTNKQ
+150 YHAYRVIDDWFTNNQ
-165 QEIDPRCQSNKQQ
+165 QYIWP
-178 EIELIYQLLISN
+178 IYQLLISN
-190 NELNNV
+190 DELNNV

-221 PLTNAELIKA
+221 PLTDAELIKA
-231 LFLRRSNFA
+231 LFLRRGNFA

-272 GCNSNYPNHIEL
+272 GCNSNYANHIEL
-284 IFDLIAG
+284 IFELIAG
-291 SKQSKLTS
+291 SKQSKQTS
-299 FEYYTEVLNALEV
+299 FEYYTEVLNARNV
-312 SVSKIWLEV
+312 SISKIWLEV

-340 IGYLTST
+340 IGYLTSM
-347 GSSIREIYQ
+347 GSSISEIYQ
-356 LSFNKSKAQFVQAL
+356 LSLNKSKAQFVQAL
-370 KKKIKDSFNN
+370 KEKIKDSFNN

-390 NNLNTIRKVLILF
+390 SNLKTIRKVLLLF
-403 NIEAILSSSKAYTR
+403 NIETILCSSKAYTR

-433 RSRTEYSNKLYQESV
+433 RSRTEYSYKLYQESV
-448 LRESVSYFE
+448 LSESVSYFE

-477 LRMGNK
+477 LRMGDK
-483 KGDAYQQDFK
+483 KGDAYQQDFN
-493 ELFAKIQKYFG
+493 ELFAKIQKHFG
-504 EDKDLQEVN
+504 EDKDLQKVN
-513 GLGNLTL
+513 SLGNLTL

-544 DKEGVFTPIATKNV
+544 DKKGVFTPIATKNI

>member
-44 DDLLEFESKKKGEFY
+44 DDLLEFERKKGKEKGEFY
-59 CLQPIVVVPLQVG
+59 CLQPIVVVPLQGG
-72 QRPQQWQDGEEPVY
+72 QRPQQWQDGEESVY

-126 SDFLNNIRSK
+126 SDFLGNIRSK

-165 QEIDPRCQSNKQQ
+165 QE
-178 EIELIYQLLISN
+178 EIELICQLLISKDK
-190 NELNNV
+190 LNNV

-231 LFLRRSNFA
+231 LFLRRGNFA

-272 GCNSNYPNHIEL
+272 GCNSNYANHIEL
-284 IFDLIAG
+284 IFELIAG
-291 SKQSKLTS
+291 SKQTS
-299 FEYYTEVLNALEV
+299 FEYYTEVLNASKV
-312 SVSKIWLEV
+312 PVSKIWLEV

-356 LSFNKSKAQFVQAL
+356 LSVNKSKAQFVQAL
-370 KKKIKDSFNN
+370 KKKIKDSFKDAT
-380 VILDDLEYEP
+380 LDDLEYEP
-390 NNLNTIRKVLILF
+390 NNLEKIRKVLLLF
-403 NIEAILSSSKAYTR
+403 NIETILSSSKAYTR

-433 RSRTEYSNKLYQESV
+433 RSRTEYSNKLYQESI
-448 LRESVSYFE
+448 LSESVSYFE

-477 LRMGNK
+477 PRMGDK
-483 KGDAYQQDFK
+483 KRDAYQQDFK
-493 ELFAKIQKYFG
+493 ELFAKIQKHFG
-504 EDKDLQEVN
+504 EDKDLQKIN

-530 NSPFVLKRQRIVQN
+530 NRPFVLKRQRIVQN
-544 DKEGVFTPIATKNV
+544 DKKSVFTPIATKNV

-563 SHHATDIL
+563 SHYATDIL

>member
-44 DDLLEFESKKKGEFY
+44 DDLLEFERKKGKEKGEFY
-59 CLQPIVVVPLQVG
+59 CLQPIVVVPLQGG

-165 QEIDPRCQSNKQQ
+165 QEI
-178 EIELIYQLLISN
+178 ELIYQLLISN
-190 NELNNV
+190 DELNNV

-231 LFLRRSNFA
+231 LFLRRDNFA

-272 GCNSNYPNHIEL
+272 GCNSNYTNHIEL
-284 IFDLIAG
+284 IFELIAG

-312 SVSKIWLEV
+312 SVSKIWLEI

-356 LSFNKSKAQFVQAL
+356 LSVNKSKAQFVQAL
-370 KKKIKDSFNN
+370 KKKIKDSFKNAT
-380 VILDDLEYEP
+380 LDDLEYEP
-390 NNLNTIRKVLILF
+390 NNLKTIRKVLLLF
-403 NIEAILSSSKAYTR
+403 NIETILSSSKAYTR

-477 LRMGNK
+477 LRMGDK
-483 KGDAYQQDFK
+483 KGDAYQQDFN
-493 ELFAKIQKYFG
+493 ELFAKIQKHFG
-504 EDKDLQEVN
+504 EDKDLQKVN
-513 GLGNLTL
+513 SLGNLTL

-544 DKEGVFTPIATKNV
+544 DKKGVFTPIATKNI
-558 FLKYY
+558 FLKYGIM
-563 SHHATDIL
+563 S
-571 VWQDKDAEDYMQS
+571 
-584 IQELLSYYFPNQ
+584 
-596 QPE
+596 

>member
-1 MQGQLTNNH
+1 MQGQLTTNH

-44 DDLLEFESKKKGEFY
+44 DDLLEFERKKGKGKGEFY
-59 CLQPIVVVPLQVG
+59 CLQPIVVVPLQGG

-108 QLPLNQL
+108 HPPLNQL
-115 YELSYQTRIGS
+115 YELSYQTREGS
-126 SDFLNNIRSK
+126 SDFLRNIRSK

-150 YHAYRAIDDWFTNKQ
+150 YHVYRAIDDWFTNNQ
-165 QEIDPRCQSNKQQ
+165 QDT
-178 EIELIYQLLISN
+178 IYQLLISKDK
-190 NELNNV
+190 LNNV

-231 LFLRRSNFA
+231 LFLRRGNFA

-267 WTFVS
+267 WIFVS
-272 GCNSNYPNHIEL
+272 GCNSNYANHIEL
-284 IFDLIAG
+284 IFELIAG
-291 SKQSKLTS
+291 SKQSKQTS
-299 FEYYTEVLNALEV
+299 FEYYTEVLNASKV
-312 SVSKIWLEV
+312 PVSKIWLEV

-356 LSFNKSKAQFVQAL
+356 LSLNKSKAQFVQAL
-370 KKKIKDSFNN
+370 KEKIKDSFNN

-390 NNLNTIRKVLILF
+390 SNLKTIRKVLLLF
-403 NIEAILSSSKAYTR
+403 NIETILCSSKAYTR
-417 FPFDLYLLDQW
+417 FPFDLYLLGQW

-433 RSRTEYSNKLYQESV
+433 RSQTEYSNKLYQESV
-448 LRESVSYFE
+448 LSESVSYFE
-457 SKYELNEQEQELLS
+457 SKYELNDQDQELLS

-477 LRMGNK
+477 PRMENK

-493 ELFAKIQKYFG
+493 ELFAKIQKHFG

>member
-1 MQGQLTNNH
+1 MQGQLTNNR
-10 VELRAVHTLLGKR
+10 VELRAVHTLLGKH

-44 DDLLEFESKKKGEFY
+44 DDLLEFERNKRKGEFY
-59 CLQPIVVVPLQVG
+59 CLQPIVVVPLQGG

-126 SDFLNNIRSK
+126 SDFLRNIRSK

-165 QEIDPRCQSNKQQ
+165 QE
-178 EIELIYQLLISN
+178 EIELICQLLISKDK
-190 NELNNV
+190 LNNV

-231 LFLRRSNFA
+231 LFLRRGNFA

-272 GCNSNYPNHIEL
+272 GCNSNYANHIEL
-284 IFDLIAG
+284 IFELIAG
-291 SKQSKLTS
+291 SNQSKQTS
-299 FEYYTEVLNALEV
+299 FEYYTEVLNASNV
-312 SVSKIWLEV
+312 PVSKIWLEV

-347 GSSIREIYQ
+347 GSSISEIYQ
-356 LSFNKSKAQFVQAL
+356 LSLNKSKAQFVQAL
-370 KKKIKDSFNN
+370 KEKIKDSFNN

-390 NNLNTIRKVLILF
+390 SNLKTIRKVLLLF
-403 NIEAILSSSKAYTR
+403 NIETILCSSKAYTR
-417 FPFDLYLLDQW
+417 FPFDLYLLGQW

-433 RSRTEYSNKLYQESV
+433 RSQTEYSNKLYQESV
-448 LRESVSYFE
+448 LSESVSYFE
-457 SKYELNEQEQELLS
+457 SKYELNDQDQELLS

-477 LRMGNK
+477 PRMENK

-493 ELFAKIQKYFG
+493 ELFAKIQKHFG

>member
-44 DDLLEFESKKKGEFY
+44 DDLLEFERKKRTGEFY
-59 CLQPIVVVPLQVG
+59 CLQPIVVVPLQGG
-72 QRPQQWQDGEEPVY
+72 QRPQQWQDGEELVY

-99 LILQYMKDK
+99 LILRYMKDK

-115 YELSYQTRIGS
+115 YELSYQTRVGS
-126 SDFLNNIRSK
+126 SDFLRNIRSK

-150 YHAYRAIDDWFTNKQ
+150 YHAYRTIDDWFTNNQ
-165 QEIDPRCQSNKQQ
+165 QYIWP
-178 EIELIYQLLISN
+178 IYQLLISN
-190 NELNNV
+190 DELNNV

-231 LFLRRSNFA
+231 LFLRRGNFA

-272 GCNSNYPNHIEL
+272 GCNSNYANHIEL

-291 SKQSKLTS
+291 SKQSKQTS
-299 FEYYTEVLNALEV
+299 FEYYTEVLKAPNV
-312 SVSKIWLEV
+312 PISKIWLEV

-370 KKKIKDSFNN
+370 KDEIKDSFNN
-380 VILDDLEYEP
+380 VILKDLEYEP
-390 NNLNTIRKVLILF
+390 SNLKTIRKVLLLF
-403 NIEAILSSSKAYTR
+403 NIETILSSSKAYTR

-433 RSRTEYSNKLYQESV
+433 RSRTEYSYKLYQESV
-448 LRESVSYFE
+448 LSESVSYFE
-457 SKYELNEQEQELLS
+457 SKYELSEQEQELLS

-477 LRMGNK
+477 LRMGDK
-483 KGDAYQQDFK
+483 KGDAYQQDFNK
-493 ELFAKIQKYFG
+493 LFGKIQKHFG
-504 EDKDLQEVN
+504 EDRDLQEVN

-544 DKEGVFTPIATKNV
+544 DKKGVFTPIATKNV

>member
-1 MQGQLTNNH
+1 MQGQLTNNR

-44 DDLLEFESKKKGEFY
+44 DDLLEFERNKRKGEFY
-59 CLQPIVVVPLQVG
+59 CLQPIVVVPLQGG
-72 QRPQQWQDGEEPVY
+72 QRPQQWQDGEESVY

-126 SDFLNNIRSK
+126 SDFLRNIRSK

-165 QEIDPRCQSNKQQ
+165 QE
-178 EIELIYQLLISN
+178 EIEPIYQLLISN
-190 NELNNV
+190 DELNNV

-231 LFLRRSNFA
+231 LFLRRGNFA

-254 WDSIENKLQNSSF
+254 WNSIENKLQNSSF

-272 GCNSNYPNHIEL
+272 GGNSNYANHIEL
-284 IFDLIAG
+284 IFDLIAK
-291 SKQSKLTS
+291 SKQSKQTS
-299 FEYYTEVLNALEV
+299 FEYYTEVLNASKV
-312 SVSKIWLEV
+312 PVSKIWLEV

-347 GSSIREIYQ
+347 GSSISEIYY
-356 LSFNKSKAQFVQAL
+356 LSFNKSKTQFVQAL
-370 KKKIKDSFNN
+370 KDKIKASFEN
-380 VILDDLEYEP
+380 VTLDDLEYESK
-390 NNLNTIRKVLILF
+390 NLATIRKVLLLF
-403 NIEAILSSSKAYTR
+403 NIETILSSSKVYTR
-417 FPFDLYLLDQW
+417 FPFDLYLLGQW

-448 LRESVSYFE
+448 LSESVSYFE
-457 SKYELNEQEQELLS
+457 SKYELSEQEQELLS

-477 LRMGNK
+477 PRMGNK

-513 GLGNLTL
+513 ALGNLTL

>member
-44 DDLLEFESKKKGEFY
+44 DDLLEFERKKGKGKGEFY
-59 CLQPIVVVPLQVG
+59 CLQPIVVVPLQGG
-72 QRPQQWQDGEEPVY
+72 QRPQQWQDGEESVY

-108 QLPLNQL
+108 QPLLNQL

-126 SDFLNNIRSK
+126 SDFLRNIRSK

-150 YHAYRAIDDWFTNKQ
+150 YHAYRGIDDWFTNKQ
-165 QEIDPRCQSNKQQ
+165 QE
-178 EIELIYQLLISN
+178 EIESICQLLISN
-190 NELNNV
+190 DELNNV

-231 LFLRRSNFA
+231 LFLRRGNFA

-254 WDSIENKLQNSSF
+254 WDSIQNKLQNSSF

-272 GCNSNYPNHIEL
+272 GCNSNYANHIEL
-284 IFDLIAG
+284 IFKLIAESKQ

-299 FEYYTEVLNALEV
+299 FEYYTEVLNDPEV

-347 GSSIREIYQ
+347 GSSISEIYQ
-356 LSFNKSKAQFVQAL
+356 LSLNKSKAQFVQAL
-370 KKKIKDSFNN
+370 KEKIKDSFNN

-390 NNLNTIRKVLILF
+390 SNLKTIRKVLLLF
-403 NIEAILSSSKAYTR
+403 NIETILCSSKAYTR

-433 RSRTEYSNKLYQESV
+433 RSRTEYSYKLYQESV
-448 LRESVSYFE
+448 LSESVSYFE

-477 LRMGNK
+477 LRMGDK
-483 KGDAYQQDFK
+483 KGDAYQQDFN
-493 ELFAKIQKYFG
+493 ELFAKIQKHFG
-504 EDKDLQEVN
+504 EDRDLQEVN

>member
-1 MQGQLTNNH
+1 MQGQLTNNR

-44 DDLLEFESKKKGEFY
+44 DDLLEFERNKRKGEFY
-59 CLQPIVVVPLQVG
+59 CLQPIVVVPLQGG
-72 QRPQQWQDGEEPVY
+72 QRPQQWQDGEESVY

-126 SDFLNNIRSK
+126 SDFLRNIRSK

-165 QEIDPRCQSNKQQ
+165 QE
-178 EIELIYQLLISN
+178 EIELICQLLISKDK
-190 NELNNV
+190 LNNV

-231 LFLRRSNFA
+231 LFLRRDNFA

-272 GCNSNYPNHIEL
+272 GHNSNYSNHIEL

-291 SKQSKLTS
+291 SKQSKQTS
-299 FEYYTEVLNALEV
+299 FDYYTEVLNAHKAAI
-312 SVSKIWLEV
+312 SKIWLEV

-356 LSFNKSKAQFVQAL
+356 LSLNKSKAQFVQAL
-370 KKKIKDSFNN
+370 KEKIKDSFNN

-390 NNLNTIRKVLILF
+390 SNLKTIRKVLLLF
-403 NIEAILSSSKAYTR
+403 NIETILSSSKAYTR
-417 FPFDLYLLDQW
+417 FPFDLYLLGQW

-433 RSRTEYSNKLYQESV
+433 RSRTEYSYKLDQESV
-448 LRESVSYFE
+448 LSESVSYFE
-457 SKYELNEQEQELLS
+457 SKYELSEQEQELLS

-477 LRMGNK
+477 LRMGDK
-483 KGDAYQQDFK
+483 KGDAYQQDFN
-493 ELFAKIQKYFG
+493 ELFGKIQKHFG

-544 DKEGVFTPIATKNV
+544 DKKSVFTPIATKNV

-596 QPE
+596 RPE